1 MKDLLTSQMDDSL
14 SSLHIESDRGLNNLI
29 LSAIQLN
36 MALTRSELHKL
47 ATATLLNIQQNRMDV
62 NLKTITD
69 ETITALL
76 KCGVIKVKS
85 KESNIGNTN
94 VTVVIPSQ
102 ESTRVKEED
111 KKGVKKTVTFTSETE
126 FQLCDL
132 GQAAM
137 KGNSNKFLLLF
148 SNIVIFHNKLL
159 QDRLI

>member
-1 MKDLLTSQMDDSL
+1 MKDLLISQMDESL
-14 SSLHIESDRGLNNLI
+14 SSLHIENDRGLNNLI

-36 MALTRSELHKL
+36 MASTRSELHKL
-47 ATATLLNIQQNRMDV
+47 ITATLLSIQQNRIGV
-62 NLKTITD
+62 NLKAITD

-85 KESNIGNTN
+85 KGNNTGNPN

-102 ESTRVKEED
+102 EPTHMEIYQLKTHLPV
-111 KKGVKKTVTFTSETE
+111 KKGVKTIMFTNETE

-137 KGNSNKFLLLF
+137 KGNINKFLF
-148 SNIVIFHNKLL
+148 ISVFKYCNIL
-159 QDRLI
+159 

>member
-1 MKDLLTSQMDDSL
+1 MDDSL
-14 SSLHIESDRGLNNLI
+14 SSLHIENDRGLNNLI

-47 ATATLLNIQQNRMDV
+47 INATLLNIQQDRIGV
-62 NLKTITD
+62 NLKAITD

-85 KESNIGNTN
+85 KGSNTDDPN

-102 ESTRVKEED
+102 EMRAEKKV
-111 KKGVKKTVTFTSETE
+111 KKGVKMITFTSETA

-137 KGNSNKFLLLF
+137 KGNSNKFLF
-148 SNIVIFHNKLL
+148 ISVFKDCDIS
-159 QDRLI
+159 